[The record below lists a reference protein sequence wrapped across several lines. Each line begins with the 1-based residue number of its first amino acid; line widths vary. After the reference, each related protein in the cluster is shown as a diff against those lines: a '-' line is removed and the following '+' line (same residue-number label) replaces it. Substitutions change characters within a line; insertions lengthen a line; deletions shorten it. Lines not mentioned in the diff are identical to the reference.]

1 MIRELVR
8 AGRLLLIPTL
18 ALVAVAAFVPGRLTL
33 AIRIYALVACG
44 VLLALAFAALV
55 RAYPASRRL
64 RRRPAAG
71 DRVVRVPTSLS
82 RIEHDVAL
90 GVAGAFELH
99 HRLRP
104 RLRDL
109 ALELLAVRRRIDLDR
124 DPEAAAGALGA
135 ETWEIVRRDRP
146 EPEDRLER
154 GAEPALLGRVVGS
167 LERL

>member
-1 MIRELVR
+1 MIRELLR
-8 AGRLLLIPTL
+8 ACRLLLAPTI
-18 ALVAVAAFVPGRLTL
+18 ALVAVAAFVPGRITL
-33 AIRIYALVACG
+33 AVRIYALVACG

-64 RRRPAAG
+64 RRHRAAG
-71 DRVVRVPTSLS
+71 NRIVRVPTSLS

-90 GVAGAFELH
+90 GVSGAFELH

-104 RLRDL
+104 RLREL

-124 DPEAAAGALGA
+124 DPDAAGRALGA
-135 ETWEIVRRDRP
+135 ETWELVREGRP

-154 GAEPALLGRVVGS
+154 GADPALLGRVVGS